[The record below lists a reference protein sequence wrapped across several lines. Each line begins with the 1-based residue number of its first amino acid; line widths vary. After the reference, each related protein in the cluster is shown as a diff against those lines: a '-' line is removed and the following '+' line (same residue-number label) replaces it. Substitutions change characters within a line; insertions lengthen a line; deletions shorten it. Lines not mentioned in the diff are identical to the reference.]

1 MMPRLYRKYTFSQL
15 ADAIDI
21 QRSHFGDDHELTVI
35 ARKRFLFVWRRR
47 EAK

>member
-1 MMPRLYRKYTFSQL
+1 MIRYYRKSTFAQL

-35 ARKRFLFVWRRR
+35 ARKRLLIAWRRR
-47 EAK
+47 